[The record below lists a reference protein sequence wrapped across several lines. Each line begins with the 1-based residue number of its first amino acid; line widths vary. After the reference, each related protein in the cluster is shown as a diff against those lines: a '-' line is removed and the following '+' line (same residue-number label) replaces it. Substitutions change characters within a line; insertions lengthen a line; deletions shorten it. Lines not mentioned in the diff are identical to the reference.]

1 MQQEMDH
8 SKANKMALGSS
19 RIIKKMRPSLEA
31 TRSGRESALRSSL
44 EDSKELG
51 KQQPVSRIE
60 ISNLSIL
67 AKKESQQ
74 SSTPTVEKSR
84 NIFST
89 TMSATLGTGSLFKDS
104 ARIVNAKE
112 PGSINE
118 KLYADAKD
126 RTVKLQ
132 MTQKKHSVYDAKT
145 AKEPCL
151 KSTKILNE
159 RLRKDFA
166 LALEGRQCSKSNRVT
181 FTEDEAFQLMH
192 ELGMYDAPLDRATAQ
207 DFKIHQQVCKALRE
221 EELNRGNNELAQGFV
236 VLSTHNLE
244 LAMQRF
250 DCLRT
255 SRRAKMEHQL
265 RQAADRRKT

>member
-1 MQQEMDH
+1 
-8 SKANKMALGSS
+8 
-19 RIIKKMRPSLEA
+19 MRPSLEA

-145 AKEPCL
+145 AKEPCQ

-221 EELNRGNNELAQGFV
+221 EELNRGKNELAQGFV

-244 LAMQRF
+244 VAMQRF
-250 DCLRT
+250 DGLRT